1 MGSPLKLYLSRL
13 PRLPLA
19 AFRRRLLLRAVFVSL
34 LLGSAA
40 LALQLLTDEKQRLQ
54 RAYEAGF
61 RGRLAVLVERLRH
74 PSGQLALLNA
84 DLPPPDAR
92 GWVPLR
98 LPLGA
103 IDFDDPFK
111 AERAVSLVDC
121 WSRWEAGPAWCLGVG
136 QRGSAG
142 AFVYAVLRLQ
152 APALQ
157 GRERG
162 ELKLAGVHRLRLQ
175 LQGGGEDARWLAPL
189 ELNRVGEGQWPG
201 FAGVDGDELP
211 RRARPDRDFRAWA
224 WQDGRSCGE
233 LPDCQRDT
241 LISLR
246 IPVAAWRG
254 AAAWPPAELAQLRLQ
269 LQVIALGGALL
280 FDTQQPGVSAAA
292 GLQAVVEALSPGERL
307 RIARD
312 GATPI
317 ALAAAPASTAE
328 AIPWITRLVRRLPAA
343 RLEGPLQAEATI
355 GPWQLR
361 LHGDLGQVD
370 RELAVAATRYS
381 TTLLL
386 AAAGIALA
394 WLLVELGLLR
404 RMAQL
409 TRRANALTLQL
420 QASPDRLP
428 PLEVADLKGSDE
440 LGILAGTLDELLGR
454 VREQLRAE
462 QLRAAQAREQWQAVG
477 HEIISPLQALLA
489 LHAAE
494 GDGSRRYLLRMQAAL
509 NLLYGQ
515 ASVGEAMDQ
524 AQAERER
531 LDLAA
536 FLREVAQNAPH
547 AGFEGVVAEGC
558 ERECFVW
565 ADALKLEDALTHL
578 LSNAQRY
585 RLPGSPVRLGLSVN
599 GEQALLQ
606 VHNQGPAI
614 ADERLPTLFE
624 LGTSSAEGP
633 TQRGQG
639 LFVARGYLA
648 KMGGSIEA
656 ANADGGVV
664 FTIRLTLA

>member
-1 MGSPLKLYLSRL
+1 M
-13 PRLPLA
+13 
-19 AFRRRLLLRAVFVSL
+19 AFSRRLLLRAVFLSL
-34 LLGSAA
+34 LVGSVL
-40 LALQLLTDEKQRLQ
+40 LALQLLADEKQRLQ

-61 RGRLAVLVERLRH
+61 QGRLAVLAERLRH

-84 DLPPPDAR
+84 DLPPPDAQ

-111 AERAVSLVDC
+111 ADRAVSLVDC
-121 WSRWEAGPAWCLGVG
+121 WSRWATGPAWCVGVG

-142 AFVYAVLRLQ
+142 SFVYAVLRLS

-162 ELKLAGVHRLRLQ
+162 GLELGGVHRLQLR

-189 ELNRVGEGQWPG
+189 EWGRAAPGFAQGQWPG
-201 FAGVDGDELP
+201 FADVDGDALLP
-211 RRARPDRDFRAWA
+211 RRIRPDRDFRAWA
-224 WQDGRSCGE
+224 WQDGRSCGGQA
-233 LPDCQRDT
+233 DCLRDT

-246 IPVAAWRG
+246 IPVTAWRG
-254 AAAWPPAELAQLRLQ
+254 ASPWPPATLAQLRLQ
-269 LQVIALGGALL
+269 LQLLAPGGGRL
-280 FDTQQPGVSAAA
+280 FDSQQSGVRAAA
-292 GLQAVVEALSPGERL
+292 GLQTVVEALQPGERL
-307 RIARD
+307 RVQRD
-312 GATPI
+312 GQASI
-317 ALAAAPASTAE
+317 ELAAPPAAIE
-328 AIPWITRLVRRLPAA
+328 ARPWVARLVRRLPAA
-343 RLEGPLQAEATI
+343 RLEGPLRADAAA
-355 GPWQLR
+355 GPWQLS

-370 RELAVAATRYS
+370 RELAAAATRYS

-420 QASPDRLP
+420 QAAPDRLP
-428 PLEVADLKGSDE
+428 PLEVADLKGRDE

-489 LHAAE
+489 LHARD
-494 GDGSRRYLLRMQAAL
+494 GDASRRYLLRMQAAI

-531 LDLAA
+531 LELAG
-536 FLREVAQNAPH
+536 FLREVAANAPF
-547 AGFEGVVAEGC
+547 AGFDDVIAEGIETPC
-558 ERECFVW
+558 WVL

-585 RLPGSPVRLGLSVN
+585 RTPATAIVLRLRSEAEFACIDVI
-599 GEQALLQ
+599 
-606 VHNQGPAI
+606 NQGPLI
-614 ADERLPTLFE
+614 APERLPTLFE
-624 LGTSSAEGP
+624 LGTGSAEGP

-648 KMGGSIEA
+648 KMGGSIA
-656 ANADGGVV
+656 VRNLPDGVC
-664 FTIRLTLA
+664 FTLRLSLA

>member
-1 MGSPLKLYLSRL
+1 MA
-13 PRLPLA
+13 RLPLL
-19 AFRRRLLLRAVFVSL
+19 AFSRRLLLRAVFLAL
-34 LLGSAA
+34 LTGSVL
-40 LALQLLTDEKQRLQ
+40 LALQLLADEKQRLQ

-61 RGRLAVLVERLRH
+61 QGRLDVLAERLRH

-84 DLPPPDAR
+84 DLPAPNEQ

-121 WSRWEAGPAWCLGVG
+121 WSAWELGPAWCLGVG

-142 AFVYAVLRLQ
+142 AFVYAVLRLD
-152 APALQ
+152 APTLQ

-162 ELKLAGVHRLRLQ
+162 GLDLSAVHRLRLQ
-175 LQGGGEDARWLAPL
+175 LRGAGEDTQWLAPL
-189 ELNRVGEGQWPG
+189 ELKADGLGQWPG
-201 FAGVDGDELP
+201 FAGVSGEALP
-211 RRARPDRDFRAWA
+211 RKARPDRDFRAWA
-224 WQDGRSCGE
+224 WQR
-233 LPDCQRDT
+233 DCAGCAPEDLRAS

-246 IPVAAWRG
+246 IPVAAWRRPSNNS
-254 AAAWPPAELAQLRLQ
+254 APWPPDSLSQLRVQLQ
-269 LQVIALGGALL
+269 LLGPGGRVL
-280 FDTQQPGVSAAA
+280 FDSQQGGVRRAAS
-292 GLQAVVEALSPGERL
+292 LERLREDLRPGERL
-307 RIARD
+307 RMQRPSQPPILLAAPPAD
-312 GATPI
+312 GA
-317 ALAAAPASTAE
+317 APQ
-328 AIPWITRLVRRLPAA
+328 PWVMRLIRRLPAA
-343 RLEGPLQAEATI
+343 RLEGPLQAEAEV
-355 GPWQLR
+355 GGWSVQLQ
-361 LHGDLGQVD
+361 GDLGQVD
-370 RELAVAATRYS
+370 RELALAARRYS

-404 RMAQL
+404 RMAHL

-420 QASPDRLP
+420 QAAPDRLP
-428 PLEVADLKGSDE
+428 PLEVADLKGRDE
-440 LGILAGTLDELLGR
+440 LGILAGTLDELLAR
-454 VREQLRAE
+454 VREHLRGE

-477 HEIISPLQALLA
+477 HEIMSPLQALLA
-489 LHAAE
+489 LHPAE
-494 GDGSRRYLLRMQAAL
+494 ADGSRRYLLRMQAAL

-515 ASVGEAMDQ
+515 ASVGEALDQ

-536 FLREVAQNAPH
+536 FLREVAANAPH
-547 AGFEGVVAEGC
+547 AGFHDVVAEGC
-558 ERECFVW
+558 EAECFVW

-585 RLPGSPVRLGLSVN
+585 RLPGTPVRLQLGIV
-599 GEQALLQ
+599 GEQAVLR

-614 ADERLPTLFE
+614 PVERLPTLFE

-648 KMGGSIEA
+648 KMGGSIEVE
-656 ANADGGVV
+656 NAEGGVR
-664 FTIRLTLA
+664 FTIRLALA